1 MAEGVFYGFIGMSTV
16 AVVGGF
22 ASLYYY
28 PRQTM
33 GVLGGHMVARAVVGV
48 DEPFTAE
55 LSNPYLPFWAAGGV
69 VGHYLRR

>member
-1 MAEGVFYGFIGMSTV
+1 MANNMYLAMPV

-33 GVLGGHMVARAVVGV
+33 GVLGGHMVAREVVGV

-55 LSNPYLPFWAAGGV
+55 LYLESYLPFWAAGGV